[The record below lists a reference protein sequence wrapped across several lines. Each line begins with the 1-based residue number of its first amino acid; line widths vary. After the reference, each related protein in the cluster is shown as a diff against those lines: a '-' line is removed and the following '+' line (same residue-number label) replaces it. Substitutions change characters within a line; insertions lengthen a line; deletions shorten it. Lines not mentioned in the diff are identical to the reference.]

1 MMKNNRW
8 IKNLTILSEKD
19 KPRVTQ
25 SDKKQSFDPK
35 LELDVLYAS
44 VIKMQ

>member
-1 MMKNNRW
+1 MKDL
-8 IKNLTILSEKD
+8 KMLSEKD

-44 VIKMQ
+44 VTKMQ